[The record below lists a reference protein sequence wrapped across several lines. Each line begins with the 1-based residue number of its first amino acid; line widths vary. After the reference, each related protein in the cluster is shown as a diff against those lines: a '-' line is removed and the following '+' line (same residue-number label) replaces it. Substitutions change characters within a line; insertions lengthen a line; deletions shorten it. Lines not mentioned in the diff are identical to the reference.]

1 MSLIRNARN
10 QRATPFQRTS
20 RAPLRATAA
29 MTTAGYLRRDVDVPD
44 DATAIQ
50 PRQRRAFDCPRS
62 KEEGSGSCAHCKATR
77 ESTLSLG
84 AIGHRASI
92 ESAVSCCWN
101 AS

>member
-29 MTTAGYLRRDVDVPD
+29 MTTAGYLGRDVDVPD

-50 PRQRRAFDCPRS
+50 PRQRRAFDRPQS
-62 KEEGSGSCAHCKATR
+62 KEEGPGQLCAMQGNSGGDLVSPV
-77 ESTLSLG
+77 S
-84 AIGHRASI
+84 HRGT
-92 ESAVSCCWN
+92 ER
-101 AS
+101 